1 MAIIDLEIDDLEID
15 LEVLLTPGAVG
26 FPPPKKKEDEETDD
40 GEVDSRRSS

>member
-15 LEVLLTPGAVG
+15 LEVLIPGAVG

>member
-15 LEVLLTPGAVG
+15 LEVFIKPGAEG

-40 GEVDSRRSS
+40 GKANS